1 MSITAEYLRNLKQQ
15 TEQEH
20 RENPLG
26 FKIKR
31 YKDMILNTAMKGGRR
46 YEIIDISESQVPI
59 VHEKLKEIFVD
70 LEIEI
75 NEYYSPVCPDK
86 LKSIILKW

>member
-1 MSITAEYLRNLKQQ
+1 MSITAEYLRGLKLQ
-15 TEQEH
+15 TEKER
-20 RENPLG
+20 RENPLD
-26 FKIKR
+26 FKVKKYR
-31 YKDMILNTAMKGGRR
+31 DMILNTAMKGGHR
-46 YEIIDISESQVPI
+46 YEIIDISEEQVPI

-75 NEYYSPVCPDK
+75 NEYFSPVCPDK